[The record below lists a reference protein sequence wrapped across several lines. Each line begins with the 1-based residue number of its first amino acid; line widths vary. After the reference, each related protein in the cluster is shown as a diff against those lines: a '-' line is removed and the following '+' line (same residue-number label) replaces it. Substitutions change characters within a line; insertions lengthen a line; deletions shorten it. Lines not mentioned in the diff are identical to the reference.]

1 MPPTGS
7 PSPQASCCGVSHRRS
22 METPAPSSG
31 PGHTSASILNV
42 TAAPCPDHTFLI
54 RRVIPD
60 SHNSCSVDFLFSTAS
75 CQTVSQRWSPD
86 AFLGLVPLVL
96 GLELD
101 TATLPSP
108 TNPKSDSA
116 LRGGR
121 RICNPPLLKKQLWHQ
136 LGRDTQGAQ
145 NHVPKGL
152 YISFEPCLLPVQ
164 TGTCWQMA
172 NNQSSCLPA
181 QYLSLVHL
189 SIMNLTHIK
198 VINTQDG
205 SFADYS
211 TTWLGMGEKYIP
223 ERKTQGAVGRRKG
236 MQTNDSIIL
245 RSLGRLPPMPQAS
258 CHSPSPLPQQ

>member
-1 MPPTGS
+1 MPRPHIPHPES
-7 PSPQASCCGVSHRRS
+7 HPRRPQLLLCRFSLFN
-22 METPAPSSG
+22 
-31 PGHTSASILNV
+31 SIL
-42 TAAPCPDHTFLI
+42 P
-54 RRVIPD
+54 
-60 SHNSCSVDFLFSTAS
+60 
-75 CQTVSQRWSPD
+75 TVSQRWSPD
-86 AFLGLVPLVL
+86 AFLGLVPLAL

-101 TATLPSP
+101 TATLPSQ

-116 LRGGR
+116 LHGGR
-121 RICNPPLLKKQLWHQ
+121 GICNSPLLKKQLRHQ

-152 YISFEPCLLPVQ
+152 YISFEPCLLPIQ

-172 NNQSSCLPA
+172 NNQSSSLPA
-181 QYLSLVHL
+181 QHLSLVHL

-205 SFADYS
+205 SFPDYS
-211 TTWLGMGEKYIP
+211 TTWLGMGEKYMP
-223 ERKTQGAVGRRKG
+223 KRKTQGAVGRRKG

-245 RSLGRLPPMPQAS
+245 RSLGRLPPRPQAS